1 MMKEKDQKIT
11 EEKYNSKAKKDKSQI
26 DKSVPTKKSKPSK
39 SWSVGKYNFLGYGV
53 SMKDI
58 CKISL
63 IIISFFLLLKIIEIL
78 VL

>member
-1 MMKEKDQKIT
+1 MKDKDEKVT
-11 EEKYNSKAKKDKSQI
+11 EDKYNSKGKKDKPQI

-53 SMKDI
+53 GMKDT

-63 IIISFFLLLKIIEIL
+63 IIVSLFLLLKLIEIL